1 MYVNWTGV
9 TPILLFKRITRGMR
23 SIDFFLFWVIFSYL
37 ENAVV
42 HIFVRTINYYFIL
55 LFYRNVACDLLC
67 LLYNFS

>member
-1 MYVNWTGV
+1 
-9 TPILLFKRITRGMR
+9 MR
-23 SIDFFLFWVIFSYL
+23 SIAFFSFGFIFSYL